1 MPASD
6 IACIYE
12 VCITRIYQYVNQQ
25 WMQALV
31 PVPLFLSIVSFSV
44 YLLISGLSSQVG
56 PARIQF

>member
-6 IACIYE
+6 IAWIYE
-12 VCITRIYQYVNQQ
+12 VCIIYQYVNQQ

-31 PVPLFLSIVSFSV
+31 PVPLFLSVLSFSV